1 MSETEDRDLLCR
13 HIEAVWGIS
22 VPPLV
27 GRSVDLEPGSVMP
40 PWSLYLAH
48 FAVGEVG
55 VWRPNVLSD
64 HRVALLR
71 RGHEARAVFDRA
83 IGFRKEVVLRAPADL
98 PAMPEAAA
106 RPLISADEA
115 LIEAFEARSASYFLD
130 PQRGPCFG
138 VIAAGR
144 LVSVAHSSRRTA
156 AACELGINTLANA
169 RRQGHARAAT
179 LAWTRAIRDE
189 GLEPIYSASADNGAS
204 LALAAACGYAVVI
217 DGSYGPMT
225 SARD

>member
-13 HIEAVWGIS
+13 HIEAVWSIS
-22 VPPLV
+22 VPPLL
-27 GRSVDLEPGSVMP
+27 GRSVDLEPGGVMP

-55 VWRPNVLSD
+55 VWRPDILSD

-71 RGHEARAVFDRA
+71 RGHEARVNFDSA
-83 IGFRKEVVLRAPADL
+83 IGFRKEVVLRAPAE
-98 PAMPEAAA
+98 PSETTGSAA
-106 RPLISADEA
+106 RLLTSADEA
-115 LIEAFEARSASYFLD
+115 LLEAFEAGSASYFLD
-130 PQRGPCFG
+130 PQRGPCCG
-138 VIAAGR
+138 VIVDGR

-156 AACELGINTLANA
+156 AACELGINTLEDA

-189 GLEPIYSASADNGAS
+189 GLEPIYSASAENAAS

-225 SARD
+225 SVRD